1 MALVGCKEAEMSI
14 HVTCLLEKTLPQQ
27 FDIGFPH
34 LAEDSQ
40 ELSEIG
46 GYYYSDPINVVW

>member
-1 MALVGCKEAEMSI
+1 MSI
-14 HVTCLLEKTLPQQ
+14 HITSLLEKTLPQQ

-40 ELSEIG
+40 ILHNQT
-46 GYYYSDPINVVW
+46 DVFDLDD